1 MPSDL
6 SSNFA
11 GDPRFAAFCA
21 PRGPEV
27 FHSVVST
34 HDLWKADPF
43 DVESIHAEA
52 REIFARTVDR
62 IAGAERRRAGLA
74 DNAGKILLLR
84 GESGAG
90 KTHLMRAFR
99 HSLHSQGL
107 GWFAYL
113 QMTTGIQHYPRYI
126 LRNLVDS
133 LSQPYD
139 LSRGAAE
146 SGWQRLS
153 NYLVEHPSVPAQW
166 REQLREGEADNC
178 VNLVFDIAECLLDD
192 PHVGGADVQ
201 LDVIRTLLFCQRRE
215 PAFMRRVLMFLRC
228 DRLTPRDCEWLGG
241 IEGRNAEED
250 PLEMLVQIGRAAHL
264 FEQQALVVCLDQLED
279 IWTFNADA
287 AERFRNAMLAVRAF
301 TDLHPGALVVISC
314 LDEYYEKLKTLL
326 ATDQPLLD
334 RIEQEAPAPVQLR
347 SQRDGGEVE
356 QLIAKRLDA
365 LYQSQGIEPP
375 DAPDTADLFPF
386 AAEDVAKLANLRP
399 RAVLRQCRE
408 ARERSVLTGE
418 PPRIG
423 AEFPPPPPG
432 PTATLPEA
440 APQMMEGRWNDFR
453 SARTEPPPER
463 EADLAALLAWAVEA
477 VNAELPARPDGD
489 RYAARANYTFVEID
503 TPAIPDLPTRWQAGL
518 CNAGTPGGKLRR
530 QLDELKAA
538 AAGAQ
543 PGRLPVMVR
552 ASEFPGKSPKS
563 EIAQQFAAMIKAGG
577 RRVVIEDADWRAMDA
592 LRDFLPRQ
600 LERAV
605 VAAWQA
611 AERPLSRL
619 PGLRELLKIDALPEP
634 PRKPVEPPLTA
645 GENGGPTAARKAGET
660 RRPNAGQTDGI
671 GQPMDVLPE
680 PPVAAPEEGTG
691 PIRLGRTREAVPKPV
706 VIDPEELTRH
716 SVFLGGSGSGKTTL
730 ALALLEN
737 LLLRGIPAILLDR
750 KGDLACYARPES
762 WTESLAAD
770 LGPDAPA
777 RRARLRE
784 RLDVRLFTPGA
795 IGGGRP
801 LGISLLPRGS
811 GALPGP
817 EREAAARAAAASLG
831 GMLGYRT
838 AATAPRL
845 AVLSKAIEILA
856 ELEPDQELTL
866 RRLTD
871 FVASEDDSLVNA
883 IGHLEPKHFKKLL
896 ENLASFQFL
905 KGHLLAPG
913 GERVD
918 AERLL
923 GLGGD
928 DPTPP
933 GKTRLSIIS
942 TRAFDEP
949 ENALFW
955 VAQFLLEMGRF
966 AAKRPSSRLQG
977 VVLFDE
983 ADMYLPAVGKPVTK
997 EGMENALR
1005 RWRSAG
1011 LGVLLAS
1018 QSPGDFDYKCREN
1031 VCNWFVGRVKEDRA
1045 LQKMRPMLREAKT
1058 DIAAKLPGLEAG
1070 QFFVVRA
1077 GRVESLAA
1085 GRSLITP
1092 RQLSEAE
1099 ILQLSERAD
1108 LRR

>member
-1 MPSDL
+1 MSDSPL
-6 SSNFA
+6 PNPMD
-11 GDPRFAAFCA
+11 DPRFLAFHA
-21 PRGPEV
+21 PDGIEV
-27 FHSVVST
+27 FHATVST
-34 HDLWKADPF
+34 HDIWKADPF
-43 DVESIHAEA
+43 DVEGIHAEA
-52 REIFARTVDR
+52 RDVFARTVDR
-62 IAGAERRRAGLA
+62 IARTERRPPGLE

-99 HSLHSQGL
+99 HHLHSQGL

-113 QMTTGIQHYPRYI
+113 QMTTGIRHYPLYI
-126 LRNLVDS
+126 LRNVVDA
-133 LSQPYD
+133 LSHPYD
-139 LSRGAAE
+139 LSRGVQE

-153 NYLVEHPSVPAQW
+153 NYLVEHPSVPADL
-166 REQLREGEADNC
+166 RHQLREGEADNC
-178 VNLVFDIAECLLDD
+178 AQIVFDVADYLLDH
-192 PHVGGADVQ
+192 PHFGGSGVQ
-201 LDVIRTLLFCQRRE
+201 LDVLRTLLFCQRRE
-215 PAFMRRVLMFLRC
+215 PAFLRRALMFLRC

-250 PLEMLVQIGRAAHL
+250 PLEMLVQIGRCAHL
-264 FEQQALVVCLDQLED
+264 FERQALVLCLDQLED

-287 AERFRNAMLAVRAF
+287 AERFRNAMLAVRAI

-314 LDEYYEKLKTLL
+314 LDEYYEKLKNLL
-326 ATDQPLLD
+326 APDKPLLD
-334 RIEQEAPAPVQLR
+334 RIEQEAPVPVRLDSRR
-347 SQRDGGEVE
+347 SREEVE
-356 QLIAKRLDA
+356 QMISKRLDA
-365 LYQSQGIEPP
+365 LFRSQDVEPP
-375 DAPDTADLFPF
+375 EAVDTFPFVAADLG
-386 AAEDVAKLANLRP
+386 KLVNLRP
-399 RAVLRQCRE
+399 RAILRQCRE

-418 PPRIG
+418 LPRIG
-423 AEFPPPPPG
+423 AEFKAPAVVEAG
-432 PTATLPEA
+432 KSLPDPSRQNLE
-440 APQMMEGRWNDFR
+440 QSWNDFR
-453 SARTEPPPER
+453 NARDEATPER
-463 EADLAALLAWAVEA
+463 EADLATLLAWAVEA
-477 VNAELPARPDGD
+477 VNTELPSRPDGE
-489 RYAARANYTFVEID
+489 RYAAQANHTFVEVEAP
-503 TPAIPDLPTRWQAGL
+503 TMPDLPRRWLAGL

-530 QLDELKAA
+530 QLDDLSAA
-538 AAGAQ
+538 ASGAQ
-543 PGRLPVMVR
+543 PARVPVAVR
-552 ASEFPGKSPKS
+552 VGEFPGKTPGSQ
-563 EIAQQFAAMIKAGG
+563 IAKQFAGMIKAGG
-577 RRVVIEDADWRAMDA
+577 RRVVVQDAEWRTMDA

-600 LERAV
+600 LERAA

-611 AERPLSRL
+611 AEQPLSRL
-619 PGLRELLKIDALPEP
+619 PGLRELLRLDALPQTPRP
-634 PRKPVEPPLTA
+634 PIVPVQTN
-645 GENGGPTAARKAGET
+645 GENNFPAPCQPAEESRQTPADEQKRSKPSSADFPAPPPGAPSAEKAGT
-660 RRPNAGQTDGI
+660 IT
-671 GQPMDVLPE
+671 
-680 PPVAAPEEGTG
+680 
-691 PIRLGRTREAVPKPV
+691 LGRTREAVPKPV

-762 WTESLAAD
+762 WTEPLPD
-770 LGPDAPA
+770 GLGPEAPA

-801 LGISLLPRGS
+801 LGISLLPRGA

-817 EREAAARAAAASLG
+817 EREAAARAAATTLG
-831 GMLGYRT
+831 RMLGYRPSGT
-838 AATAPRL
+838 DPRL

-883 IGHLEPKHFKKLL
+883 LGHLEGKHFKKLL

-913 GERVD
+913 GERVS

-923 GLGGD
+923 GLDGD
-928 DPTPP
+928 DPTPS

-983 ADMYLPAVGKPVTK
+983 ADVYLPAVGKPVTK

-1031 VCNWFVGRVKEDRA
+1031 VRNWFVGRVKEDTA

-1070 QFFVVRA
+1070 QFFVVRE

-1085 GRSLITP
+1085 GRSLLTP

-1099 ILQLSERAD
+1099 ILQLSGRAD
-1108 LRR
+1108 LG

>member
-1 MPSDL
+1 MPSNPL
-6 SSNFA
+6 LTPAN
-11 GDPRFAAFCA
+11 DPRLLAFCA
-21 PRGPEV
+21 PDGPEV

-43 DVESIHAEA
+43 DVETIHAEA
-52 REIFARTVDR
+52 RETFARTVDR
-62 IAGAERRRAGLA
+62 IAGAARRPAGLE

-99 HSLHSQGL
+99 HYLHGNGL

-113 QMTTGIQHYPRYI
+113 QMTTSIRHYPLYI

-139 LSRGAAE
+139 LSHGADE

-153 NYLVEHPSVPAQW
+153 NYLVEHPSVPAEF
-166 REQLREGEADNC
+166 RRQLREGEADNC

-192 PHVGGADVQ
+192 PHVGGGGVQ
-201 LDVIRTLLFCQRRE
+201 LDVIRALLFCQRRE
-215 PAFMRRVLMFLRC
+215 PAFMRRALMFLRC
-228 DRLTPRDCEWLGG
+228 DRLTPRDVEWLGG
-241 IEGRNAEED
+241 IEGRAAEED
-250 PLEMLVQIGRAAHL
+250 PLEMLTQIGRVAHL
-264 FEQQALVVCLDQLED
+264 FERQALVLCLDQLED
-279 IWTFNADA
+279 MWTFNADA
-287 AERFRNAMLAVRAF
+287 AERFQNAMKSVRAI
-301 TDLHPGALVVISC
+301 TDFSPATLVVVSC
-314 LDEYYEKLKTLL
+314 LDEYYEKLKALL
-326 ATDQPLLD
+326 AADKPLLD
-334 RIEQEAPAPVQLR
+334 RIEQEEPTPVLLESRR
-347 SQRDGGEVE
+347 SPGEVE

-365 LYQSQGIEPP
+365 LYQSQGVETP
-375 DAPDTADLFPF
+375 DAADVFPF
-386 AAEDVAKLANLRP
+386 VAEDVAKLANLRP

-423 AEFPPPPPG
+423 VEFMPTVAPG
-432 PTATLPEA
+432 PNGTVLVDPLPNVE
-440 APQMMEGRWNDFR
+440 QRWNDFR
-453 SARTEPPPER
+453 NARTEPPPER
-463 EADLAALLAWAVEA
+463 DADLAALLAWAVEA
-477 VNAELPARPDGD
+477 VNAELPARPDGGG
-489 RYAARANYTFVEID
+489 YAARANHTFVEID
-503 TPAIPDLPTRWQAGL
+503 TPTLPDLPPRWQAGL

-530 QLDELKAA
+530 QLDDLTLAA
-538 AAGAQ
+538 SGAR
-543 PGRLPVMVR
+543 PARLPVAVR
-552 ASEFPGKSPKS
+552 ASEFPGKGPKT
-563 EIAQQFAAMIKAGG
+563 EIAKQIAAMIKAGG
-577 RRVVIEDADWRAMDA
+577 RRVVIGDPDWRAMDA

-600 LERAV
+600 LERTV

-611 AERPLSRL
+611 AEQPLSRL
-619 PGLRELLKIDALPEP
+619 PGLRELLKIDALPESPRVAANP
-634 PRKPVEPPLTA
+634 PSPT
-645 GENGGPTAARKAGET
+645 GENGRTAAQEAGET
-660 RRPNAGQTDGI
+660 RRAKAGGSNGT
-671 GQPMDVLPE
+671 GQPAPDASE
-680 PPVAAPEEGTG
+680 PPRPAASQAEETG

-706 VIDPEELTRH
+706 ILDPEELTRH

-730 ALALLEN
+730 ALALLES
-737 LLLRGIPAILLDR
+737 LLLRGVPAILLDR

-762 WTESLAAD
+762 WTAPLPAE

-784 RLDVRLFTPGA
+784 KLDVRLFTPGA
-795 IGGGRP
+795 TGGGRP
-801 LGISLLPRGS
+801 LGISLLPRGA

-845 AVLSKAIEILA
+845 AVLTKAIEILA

-871 FVASEDDSLVNA
+871 FVASEDDSLVAA

-896 ENLASFQFL
+896 ENLQSFEFL

-913 GERVD
+913 GERVN
-918 AERLL
+918 AERLF
-923 GLGGD
+923 GLDGD
-928 DPTPP
+928 DPAPP

-942 TRAFDEP
+942 TRAFDDP
-949 ENALFW
+949 ESALFW
-955 VAQFLLEMGRF
+955 VAQFLLEIGRF
-966 AAKRPSSRLQG
+966 AAKRPSGQLQG

-983 ADMYLPAVGKPVTK
+983 ADAYLPAVGKPVTK

-1031 VCNWFVGRVKEDRA
+1031 VRNWFVGRVKEDTA
-1045 LQKMRPMLREAKT
+1045 LSKMKPMLREAKT

-1070 QFFVVRA
+1070 QFFVVRE
-1077 GRVESLAA
+1077 GKVESLAA
-1085 GRSLITP
+1085 ERSLIVAQ
-1092 RQLSEAE
+1092 QLSEAE
-1099 ILQLSERAD
+1099 ILQLSSRPE
-1108 LRR
+1108 L